1 MGKVAISFCYICVTY
16 LLYYVFVFFS
26 LSLSLTYYPQFIM
39 HYFSYVYL
47 FLHTV
52 EVPSAEQDYISTE
65 SLSII

>member
-1 MGKVAISFCYICVTY
+1 MGKVAILFCYISVTF
-16 LLYYVFVFFS
+16 LLYHVFVFFS
-26 LSLSLTYYPQFIM
+26 LSFSLTYYPQFTM